1 MQHTLNKSFTLT
13 DIGLHS
19 GKPVKITVKPADA
32 DHGIV
37 FQRVDM
43 TDLSAEEQ
51 KIPAK
56 WNRVVDTRL
65 CTVIANE
72 KGANVGTIEHLMAAL
87 RAAGV
92 DNALIE
98 IDAAEVP
105 VFDGSSIRF
114 IEAIDEVGTAAQNA
128 PRRAIRILKDVTVQ
142 EGDKVVTLS
151 PSTVPLYEG
160 RIEYNSAPIIGDQSY
175 TLKLVNGNFKH
186 DVADCRTFGLVQDV
200 EAMKNAGLALGGSLD
215 NAVVVD
221 DDRVLNPDGLR
232 CRDEFVRH
240 KILDAVGDIALA
252 GGLVLGHYKG
262 SKAGHDMNNKI
273 LRALFADDSA
283 YEVTDFYIDIEEADM
298 DMYLSDTAPKETA
311 AAL

>member
-151 PSTVPLYEG
+151 PSTVFSSRLT
-160 RIEYNSAPIIGDQSY
+160 S
-175 TLKLVNGNFKH
+175 T
-186 DVADCRTFGLVQDV
+186 TFGILV
-200 EAMKNAGLALGGSLD
+200 KY
-215 NAVVVD
+215 
-221 DDRVLNPDGLR
+221 
-232 CRDEFVRH
+232 
-240 KILDAVGDIALA
+240 IL
-252 GGLVLGHYKG
+252 Y
-262 SKAGHDMNNKI
+262 
-273 LRALFADDSA
+273 DSIS
-283 YEVTDFYIDIEEADM
+283 FGW
-298 DMYLSDTAPKETA
+298 
-311 AAL
+311 